1 METVVCN
8 PEIIPEHDITKKQN
22 SLMIFYSKIMM
33 IMIIT
38 RLINDIKN
46 NNNIITL
53 TVKVK
58 NVKIVWFVTM

>member
-1 METVVCN
+1 MQTVVCN
-8 PEIIPEHDITKKQN
+8 PEIIPGHDITKKQN